1 MAQRLLQAEVARVRE
16 EGPSIGV
23 AQQVLSHSHTIT
35 QWSHSFTCWGR
46 KVTSSTLSGLS
57 SMVSVSH
64 LSTTLSCSPP
74 SAPTRAA
81 CAFVIGDAVG

>member
-35 QWSHSFTCWGR
+35 QGSFLHLLGEEGDQLHVVRLVLHGVRLPLEHNPLLQSAQRSHQG
-46 KVTSSTLSGLS
+46 GL
-57 SMVSVSH
+57 
-64 LSTTLSCSPP
+64 CFCN
-74 SAPTRAA
+74 R
-81 CAFVIGDAVG
+81 